1 MTKNNASKTA
11 IRERMQQ
18 TGESYCVAMR
28 NLESPNPVVPLNVI
42 ELGEDTNMW
51 FVEGTADIEEAKEA
65 ILKWFKEVNQPFDN
79 HDVFW
84 IDMMHSFPEDAEGVA
99 GDDWFWSPINPEY
112 PEDEAVLKSLY
123 SDKEQ
128 YNGEQLFSGVYVSS

>member
-1 MTKNNASKTA
+1 MTKNNASKNA

-28 NLESPNPVVPLNVI
+28 HLEASNSEIQLNVI

-51 FVEGTADIEEAKEA
+51 FVEGTVDVEQAKEA

-79 HDVFW
+79 NDIFW
-84 IDMMHSFPEDAEGVA
+84 IDMMHSFPEDAEGAA
-99 GDDWFWSPINPEY
+99 GDDWFWSPVDPTY
-112 PEDEAVLKSLY
+112 PDDETILKSLY
-123 SDKEQ
+123 SDKAE
-128 YNGEQLFSGVYVSS
+128 YNGEQLFAGVYVTT